1 MPLIN
6 VGSQTRMDWLK
17 SILNSLPL
25 EKISD
30 ILGEIVIWWSQMVK
44 GVPPADLPMYAY
56 LGGAIVVLILWVLV
70 ARMLPRPFGG
80 MSWMILFAVLLAPG
94 TALND
99 PSVIAPASI
108 SVVYAIMMK
117 DTAGAINNALPI
129 LVVLVVGLFVGFIWQ
144 LIRGAFESSLDKAR
158 QRTAADTQA
167 TMQLAGGN
175 YLPQD
180 SSVVVEPVE
189 AKQPLPFAILK
200 NNANTSKTVAS
211 SKLASSANPTTSS
224 ETPIDSDVNKLKDS
238 KLAESQLA
246 DSQLTA
252 RKVDRDT
259 AISRKPVEG
268 FYSKKTVQDPIV
280 SVDKNGE
287 DSK

>member
-6 VGSQTRMDWLK
+6 AGSQTRMDWLK

-56 LGGAIVVLILWVLV
+56 LGGAILVLLLWVLV

-99 PSVIAPASI
+99 PSIIAPASI

-117 DTAGAINNALPI
+117 DTAGAISNALPI

-144 LIRGAFESSLDKAR
+144 LIRGAFETSLDKAR
-158 QRTAADTQA
+158 QHTAADTQA

-180 SSVVVEPVE
+180 GSVAVEPVE

-200 NNANTSKTVAS
+200 NKANTGKTVAS
-211 SKLASSANPTTSS
+211 SKLASSANPTTSA
-224 ETPIDSDVNKLKDS
+224 ETFIDSDANKLKAS
-238 KLAESQLA
+238 KLA
-246 DSQLTA
+246 DSQLTTK
-252 RKVDRDT
+252 KVNRDT

-268 FYSKKTVQDPIV
+268 FYSKNPVQNPIV
-280 SVDKNGE
+280 PSDKKGE